1 MQFISDTDVYTLQNQ
16 IEISCT
22 GEHRHDAEHL
32 CVMLEAA
39 HNALTA
45 LVDSRIRLL
54 RLIQTLS
61 QDDEVQWIK
70 GVNGGA
76 IGATMKASFP

>member
-1 MQFISDTDVYTLQNQ
+1 
-16 IEISCT
+16 
-22 GEHRHDAEHL
+22 
-32 CVMLEAA
+32 MLEAA

>member
-1 MQFISDTDVYTLQNQ
+1 
-16 IEISCT
+16 
-22 GEHRHDAEHL
+22 
-32 CVMLEAA
+32 MLEAA

-45 LVDSRIRLL
+45 LVDSRVRLL

-70 GVNGGA
+70 AANSAA
-76 IGATMKASFP
+76 IDATMKASFP